1 MASAAAGGRLNS
13 VLVLACA
20 QALTGT
26 GLIVLVL
33 LGGIV
38 AAELAPRPSWAT
50 LPISLAVVAV
60 ALTTAPA
67 ALLMR
72 RTGRRAGFMLGAFIG
87 ASGATLAAIA
97 LARQDFWL
105 LCGAGLMFG
114 ASSAFN
120 QQYRFAAA
128 EAVAPERVSRAVS
141 FILLGNLGAALI
153 GPPAGIA
160 ARNWI
165 AGAEYAGS
173 FLVVALIYLAAIAV
187 LWQLRLPASA
197 VPDLRQQA
205 RSATGLIAE
214 SRFRIAVL
222 AGVVSFGV
230 MSFVMT
236 AAPISMHMHHH
247 YSVAATSWVI
257 QSHVMAMFLPSLFTG
272 HLIGRYGER
281 AMMLWGAALLAGCV
295 LVSLLGQ
302 AVMHYWSGLVLLGVG
317 WNLLFVAGTTLLARE
332 FAGVD
337 RHRAQAINEFTVFG
351 TQACVSLLAGVAV
364 HRMGW
369 EVLNAATLPLLA
381 LMVLAAMRLQ
391 RRDRF
396 AGVAESGRI

>member
-1 MASAAAGGRLNS
+1 MAAGETQGRLNS

-33 LGGIV
+33 LAGIV
-38 AAELAPRPSWAT
+38 ATDFAPRPAWAT
-50 LPISLAVVAV
+50 LPISLSVVAV

-72 RTGRRAGFMLGAFIG
+72 RIGRRAGFMAGAGIG
-87 ASGATLAAIA
+87 ATGALLAALA
-97 LARQDFWL
+97 LARHDFWL
-105 LCGAGLMFG
+105 LCFASLFFG
-114 ASSAFN
+114 MGTAFN

-128 EAVAPERVSRAVS
+128 EAVPLQQVSRAVS

-153 GPPAGIA
+153 GPPVALA
-160 ARNWI
+160 ARHWL

-173 FLVVALIYLAAIAV
+173 FLATAAFYLVAIAV
-187 LWQLRLPASA
+187 LWQLRLPVAVGGPAQGSA
-197 VPDLRQQA
+197 RPVR
-205 RSATGLIAE
+205 GLAADP
-214 SRFRIAVL
+214 RFRIAVF

-236 AAPISMHMHHH
+236 AAPISMHVHHG

-257 QSHVMAMFLPSLFTG
+257 QSHVMAMFLPSLFSG
-272 HLIGRYGER
+272 HLIARFGER
-281 AMMLWGAALLAGCV
+281 AMMLCGSALLAGCA
-295 LVSLLGQ
+295 LVSLTGQ
-302 AVMHYWSGLVLLGVG
+302 GVMHYWWGLALLGVG

-332 FAGVD
+332 FGGAE
-337 RHRAQAINEFTVFG
+337 RHRAQALNEFTVFG

-364 HRMGW
+364 HRLGW
-369 EVLNAATLPLLA
+369 ESLNVVTLLPLA
-381 LMVLAAMRLQ
+381 LMVVMAARMRA
-391 RRDRF
+391 R
-396 AGVAESGRI
+396 AAVPATAA